1 MRKGE
6 VGGGGVVHYTLVAW
20 YNVWSKL
27 LFGCMFSFS
36 ANMGGIIISYDSEA
50 VNH

>member
-6 VGGGGVVHYTLVAW
+6 VGGGGAVHHTLVVW
-20 YNVWSKL
+20 YNVRSKP
-27 LFGCMFSFS
+27 LFGCTFGFS